1 MLLEFVNYKEN
12 TQMANKKS
20 ADKEM
25 TVNINSTYVAK
36 EGKQEVVPF
45 HRDGETI
52 VFAPVGSGRE
62 NRMRQVDFL
71 EQYSLKK
78 DEAR

>member
-1 MLLEFVNYKEN
+1 VSLEFANYKEN
-12 TQMANKKS
+12 TQMANKQNID
-20 ADKEM
+20 APV
-25 TVNINSTYVAK
+25 TVNLNSTYTAN
-36 EGKQEVVPF
+36 EGGQEVVPF

-71 EQYSLKK
+71 KAYTLKK